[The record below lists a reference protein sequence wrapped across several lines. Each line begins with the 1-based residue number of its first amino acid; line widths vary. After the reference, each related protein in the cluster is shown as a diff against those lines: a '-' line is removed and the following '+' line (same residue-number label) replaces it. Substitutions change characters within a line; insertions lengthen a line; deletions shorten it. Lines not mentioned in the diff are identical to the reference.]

1 MLLSTPSRYRRRL
14 FTVSLRF
21 SAKSNISSSSSQ
33 AKLLNPPDEDCRGF
47 LPWLEEKAGAEIST
61 KLYIGKSSYGR
72 SLFASQHIQ
81 RGDCI
86 LKVPFN
92 AQIAPDNLPRDVKVI
107 LVDEVDHVSMVAVA
121 ILAERKHGKDSRWAP
136 YISCF
141 PRLEEMNS
149 TVFWSEDELNM
160 IYGSTVY
167 EETIKQKFIIRDA
180 FSKIRPVLETFPEVF
195 GSILYEDFM
204 HAYALV
210 KSRAWECPKGVSLIP
225 FADFLNH
232 DGFSEA
238 IVVNDEEKQ
247 ESEVTADCNYAPEE
261 EVRISYGKLANA
273 TLMLDFGF
281 TIQHNIHD
289 QVEIQMSVPDGD
301 ILHQMKM
308 EILQRH
314 ELPTICDA
322 NDVKSSSWNC
332 FTIREV
338 KSAEGRGKGIPQ
350 SIRAFARVLSCTHP
364 EDLSDLAVEAAQND
378 GRLARRPF
386 KDNSREIRAHTILL
400 SHINRLIDQC
410 HASIKSLLS
419 QSFVVSASGRH
430 SFRRQMAMD
439 LHTGELRVLKSAS
452 AWLEN
457 YCEKLSKGVAK
468 MVDRPTY
475 NT

>member
-86 LKVPFN
+86 LKVPFK

-121 ILAERKHGKDSRWAP
+121 ILAETKHGKDSRWAP

-247 ESEVTADCNYAPEE
+247 ESEVTADCNYAPEG

-289 QVEIQMSVPDGD
+289 QV
-301 ILHQMKM
+301 H
-308 EILQRH
+308 
-314 ELPTICDA
+314 
-322 NDVKSSSWNC
+322 
-332 FTIREV
+332 
-338 KSAEGRGKGIPQ
+338 
-350 SIRAFARVLSCTHP
+350 
-364 EDLSDLAVEAAQND
+364 LASEQ
-378 GRLARRPF
+378 
-386 KDNSREIRAHTILL
+386 
-400 SHINRLIDQC
+400 
-410 HASIKSLLS
+410 
-419 QSFVVSASGRH
+419 
-430 SFRRQMAMD
+430 
-439 LHTGELRVLKSAS
+439 
-452 AWLEN
+452 
-457 YCEKLSKGVAK
+457 
-468 MVDRPTY
+468 
-475 NT
+475 